1 MVSKESRANQKSINQ
16 MDCRNIIYIE
26 LAKQDRID
34 LFSLNKFWLSDDEI
48 KLTNFSTNY
57 QEGPYEENKFRTPF
71 DILSNL
77 KPYIL
82 FDKNYLNDF
91 DIELTKAN
99 SSTYSRKYDF
109 PNIENLD
116 LNNTDSFLIHFDKVI
131 SAQYIQALFKS
142 KIKIDSMN
150 KLGKRKNKR
159 KKGQRENVQKIIHF

>member
-1 MVSKESRANQKSINQ
+1 LTDFLAKIEFLKIKNSEWYLKNHEQIKNLLIKWIVEIF
-16 MDCRNIIYIE
+16 IIYIE

-77 KPYIL
+77 KPYIM
-82 FDKNYLNDF
+82 FDKNSLNDF
-91 DIELTKAN
+91 DVELTKEN
-99 SSTYSRKYDF
+99 STTYSRKYDF

-116 LNNTDSFLIHFDKVI
+116 
-131 SAQYIQALFKS
+131 
-142 KIKIDSMN
+142 
-150 KLGKRKNKR
+150 
-159 KKGQRENVQKIIHF
+159 